1 MAKLVG
7 KVAIVTGSASG
18 IGRAIAELFAREGAR
33 VVVADINADGGTK
46 TVEAIIS
53 SGGEA
58 FFVKTDVTRH
68 GEVEKMVEATVQT
81 YLGLDILVNNAGILL
96 FGTILKTREEDWDRL
111 MAVNLKGG
119 SIYVQ
124 N

>member
-81 YLGLDILVNNAGILL
+81 CLGLDIFVNNAGILL

>member
-68 GEVEKMVEATVQT
+68 GEVEKKVEATVQT
-81 YLGLDILVNNAGILL
+81 YLGLDILVNNAGILCYSV
-96 FGTILKTREEDWDRL
+96 R
-111 MAVNLKGG
+111 
-119 SIYVQ
+119 S
-124 N
+124 

>member
-1 MAKLVG
+1 MRLTVTSLLRQVFCVNVPMAKLVG

-68 GEVEKMVEATVQT
+68 GEVEKKVEATVQT
-81 YLGLDILVNNAGILL
+81 YLGLDILVNNAGILCYSV
-96 FGTILKTREEDWDRL
+96 R
-111 MAVNLKGG
+111 
-119 SIYVQ
+119 S
-124 N
+124 